1 VVFNDADKLLLE
13 ETFEDEDDQ
22 NLIETNRSV
31 EINSFNRL
39 YYDGLQQKLSR

>member
-1 VVFNDADKLLLE
+1 MVFNDADKLLLE